1 MNKLTIRHRGNQR
14 EFHLSKGAYDFDGNR
29 ISISIETWAE
39 DQESPYAA
47 NFSLVN
53 HPAGDD
59 TLTPGA
65 QFAFRDEHAH
75 GWDDQNT
82 HANAYFDFHAE
93 SVQLSFK
100 ILAVDSSTL
109 TVELSAL
116 TEDYGYADDGR
127 GPTPMVGTFQLLK
140 KSKNELWI
148 PT

>member
-1 MNKLTIRHRGNQR
+1 MNTLTIRHRGKQR
-14 EFHLSKGAYDFDGNR
+14 EFRLTKGGYEFDGKR

-53 HPAGDD
+53 YPVSDD
-59 TLTPGA
+59 TLTPGS
-65 QFAFRDEHAH
+65 QFTLSDEHAS

-100 ILAVDSSTL
+100 IVA
-109 TVELSAL
+109 
-116 TEDYGYADDGR
+116 
-127 GPTPMVGTFQLLK
+127 
-140 KSKNELWI
+140 
-148 PT
+148 

>member
-1 MNKLTIRHRGNQR
+1 MNTLTIRHRGKQR
-14 EFHLSKGAYDFDGNR
+14 EFRLTKGSYDFDGKR

-39 DQESPYAA
+39 DQESPCAA

-53 HPAGDD
+53 YPVSDA

-65 QFAFRDEHAH
+65 QLTFRDEHPS

-100 ILAVDSSTL
+100 VFAVNPCTL

-116 TEDYGYADDGR
+116 TEDYGYDDDGSYGR
-127 GPTPMVGTFQLLK
+127 A
-140 KSKNELWI
+140 
-148 PT
+148 